1 MAIVSAQSHLYSST
15 TSHFHGR
22 GRGVRMHN
30 STTRGSSEAHAH
42 TRACTNECRTA
53 NEAQSRR
60 EREEGD
66 QLPALP
72 HDDAL
77 AQGRGVT
84 REGGREGKRQKPITP
99 PCFAHC
105 LREKKGRIN
114 MQISIYSFV
123 TVRPS
128 VCSSLAGQT
137 DSWSGG
143 PSQKKEGRKKG
154 RRTRTRRNS

>member
-1 MAIVSAQSHLYSST
+1 
-15 TSHFHGR
+15 
-22 GRGVRMHN
+22 MHN
-30 STTRGSSEAHAH
+30 RTTRGSSEAHAH

-84 REGGREGKRQKPITP
+84 REGGREGGKEAK
-99 PCFAHC
+99 AHHASL
-105 LREKKGRIN
+105 LRPLSERKERENKYANIHLFIRDG
-114 MQISIYSFV
+114 
-123 TVRPS
+123 PS
-128 VCSSLAGQT
+128 VCLFVPGGT
-137 DSWSGG
+137 DRQLEW
-143 PSQKKEGRKKG
+143 
-154 RRTRTRRNS
+154 RTIT